1 MHTADLGDE
10 CQGWCINTRYTVVLL
25 LGVVNHPEK
34 INCARLECTYPG
46 GSVLHWKGQL
56 GNSIWSGNFLSEQNP
71 EGICLLLREKG
82 GQDQC
87 RNIQKLRCIEY

>member
-1 MHTADLGDE
+1 MSGMVYKYKVHSGATAWG
-10 CQGWCINTRYTVVLL
+10 CK
-25 LGVVNHPEK
+25 PEK
-34 INCARLECTYPG
+34 SNGARLDCTYPG

-87 RNIQKLRCIEY
+87 RNIQKLRCVEY